1 MKSKS
6 SLPESL
12 VAILGIFL
20 LATNAAMANGF
31 SVLVSPPRFELSG
44 KHGEVLRNYVEINN
58 PNNQPI
64 SLELRTADWDMNE
77 TGATTFYPPELQ
89 PGSCRPWARIE
100 RHQIRLPAQVT
111 RRYRFQIEI
120 PGDAP
125 AGECRLA
132 LLLES
137 PREDAVIAQA
147 DTLKIPVQG
156 RLAVVMYIA
165 VGGAVPDLEVQE
177 VILDD
182 INGQPSPVAIV
193 HNRGNAHAR
202 TSGFVDARDAVGRHL
217 EFAVASV
224 PILPG
229 QTRRVQLRLADP
241 EGSEADAFVPPLD
254 LQGEIEWETGKQ
266 AIRARIGQAP
276 LTD

>member
-1 MKSKS
+1 MKSRL
-6 SLPESL
+6 SLPEYL
-12 VAILGIFL
+12 VAIPCLFL
-20 LATNAAMANGF
+20 LAVHAAMANGF

-44 KHGEVLRNYVEINN
+44 KPGEVLRNYVEINN

-64 SLELRTADWDMNE
+64 TLELRTADWDMSE
-77 TGATTFYPPELQ
+77 SGATTFYPPELQ

-100 RHQIRLPAQVT
+100 RHQIRLPAQAT

-132 LLLES
+132 LLLEA
-137 PREDAVIAQA
+137 PLEDAVIAQA

-165 VGGAVPDLEVQE
+165 VGDAAPDLEVQE
-177 VILDD
+177 VLLDEV
-182 INGQPSPVAIV
+182 NGQPSPVALV

-202 TSGFVDARDAVGRHL
+202 TAGFVDARDAAGRHL
-217 EFAVASV
+217 EFAVASL

-229 QTRRVQLRLADP
+229 QTRRVNLRRADP
-241 EGSEADAFVPPLD
+241 EGSEAEAFVPPLD
-254 LQGEIEWETGKQ
+254 LQGEIEWETGKRE
-266 AIRARIGQAP
+266 IRARIGQAP

>member
-6 SLPESL
+6 FLPEYL
-12 VAILGIFL
+12 VAVLGMFL
-20 LATNAAMANGF
+20 LAANAAMANGF

-44 KHGEVLRNYVEINN
+44 KPGEVLRNHVEINN

-64 SLELRTADWDMNE
+64 SLELRTADWDMSE
-77 TGATTFYPPELQ
+77 SGATTFYPPELQ

-100 RHQIRLPAQVT
+100 RHQIRLPAQIT
-111 RRYRFQIEI
+111 KRYRFQIDI
-120 PGDAP
+120 PADAP

-132 LLLES
+132 LLLEA

-147 DTLKIPVQG
+147 DTLNIPVQG

-165 VGGAVPDLEVQE
+165 VGDASPDLELQE
-177 VILDD
+177 IVLEYV
-182 INGQPSPVAIV
+182 NGQPSPVAIV

-202 TSGFVDARDAVGRHL
+202 TAGFVDATDATGRHL
-217 EFAVASV
+217 EFAVASL

-229 QTRRVQLRLADP
+229 QTRRVPLRRADP
-241 EGSEADAFVPPLD
+241 EGSEAEAFVPPLD
-254 LQGEIEWETGKQ
+254 MQGAIEWETGKLT
-266 AIRARIGQAP
+266 IRARIRAGSAH
-276 LTD
+276 

>member
-6 SLPESL
+6 SLPEVL
-12 VAILGIFL
+12 GAILGMFL
-20 LATNAAMANGF
+20 LAANAAMANGF

-44 KHGEVLRNYVEINN
+44 KPGEVLRNHVEINN

-77 TGATTFYPPELQ
+77 SGATTFYPPELQ

-111 RRYRFQIEI
+111 KRYRFQIDI
-120 PGDAP
+120 PADAT

-132 LLLES
+132 LLLEAPS
-137 PREDAVIAQA
+137 EDAVIAQA
-147 DTLKIPVQG
+147 DTLNIPVQG

-165 VGGAVPDLEVQE
+165 VGDASPDLELQE
-177 VILDD
+177 IVLED

-202 TSGFVDARDAVGRHL
+202 TAGFVDATDATGRHL
-217 EFAVASV
+217 EFAVASL

-229 QTRRVQLRLADP
+229 QTRRVPLRRAAP
-241 EGSEADAFVPPLD
+241 EGSEAEAFVPPLD
-254 LQGEIEWETGKQ
+254 MQGAIEWETGKQ
-266 AIRARIGQAP
+266 TIRARIGQAA